1 VAAECGVAASSV
13 VELEPGPYVYRPK
26 SIVDYSV
33 HGSLQVPTRMGP
45 MVTPQNLRFWT
56 ARAARPLFDLAAECY
71 PDEHRNLNSTRSKN
85 FHAGQYMA
93 SDHATYP
100 PASTT
105 MESSGRR
112 TEPMAEHTE
121 GPRVIRCKGS
131 WLEMGRQYGEEL
143 RADIAHA
150 SRAIEELAIAAGH
163 DRMSLKARIN
173 DYIPYA
179 QKLPARWDELVGV
192 AQGSCLAIEDVLLMQ
207 MLEDLLDVDACTTAG
222 RDGLLLH
229 AEMWFASHTDYAV
242 LISEPTGGPPVIT
255 VSCIGFLTGVGLNGS
270 GFAMGVQSTSSR
282 DARVGVPRAM
292 VSRSALCALSA
303 AEAVREATRHHRSGG
318 NGFVIVT
325 PTGVQVVETSAAI
338 DDVTE
343 ERPWGAHTNHYI
355 SDKFQTVANSAGESV
370 QRLEEAVATLGGVSD
385 RELMERARFLVQSP
399 GFVPRSPDR
408 SVVTAFVMLADI
420 ELGAVQTAPGGGG
433 RGPWV
438 RVTLP

>member
-1 VAAECGVAASSV
+1 
-13 VELEPGPYVYRPK
+13 
-26 SIVDYSV
+26 
-33 HGSLQVPTRMGP
+33 M
-45 MVTPQNLRFWT
+45 
-56 ARAARPLFDLAAECY
+56 
-71 PDEHRNLNSTRSKN
+71 
-85 FHAGQYMA
+85 AGQ
-93 SDHATYP
+93 
-100 PASTT
+100 
-105 MESSGRR
+105 G
-112 TEPMAEHTE
+112 TE
-121 GPRVIRCKGS
+121 GPRVIRCKG
-131 WLEMGRQYGEEL
+131 WARVLEIGRQYGEEL

-222 RDGLLLH
+222 RAGFLLH

-242 LISEPTGGPPVIT
+242 LISEPADGPPVIT

-282 DARVGVPRAM
+282 DVRVGVPRAM

-325 PTGVQVVETSAAI
+325 PTGVRVV
-338 DDVTE
+338 
-343 ERPWGAHTNHYI
+343 RPRRPSTM
-355 SDKFQTVANSAGESV
+355 S
-370 QRLEEAVATLGGVSD
+370 
-385 RELMERARFLVQSP
+385 
-399 GFVPRSPDR
+399 PRSDLGAPIPTTTSQTSSR
-408 SVVTAFVMLADI
+408 RLRTVMESLSNAWRKLWRRWAASVTAS
-420 ELGAVQTAPGGGG
+420 
-433 RGPWV
+433 
-438 RVTLP
+438 

>member
-1 VAAECGVAASSV
+1 
-13 VELEPGPYVYRPK
+13 
-26 SIVDYSV
+26 
-33 HGSLQVPTRMGP
+33 
-45 MVTPQNLRFWT
+45 
-56 ARAARPLFDLAAECY
+56 
-71 PDEHRNLNSTRSKN
+71 
-85 FHAGQYMA
+85 MA
-93 SDHATYP
+93 D
-100 PASTT
+100 
-105 MESSGRR
+105 
-112 TEPMAEHTE
+112 TE

-131 WLEMGRQYGEEL
+131 WLEIGRQYGEEL

-150 SRAIEELAIAAGH
+150 SRAIEELAMAAGH

-173 DYIPYA
+173 GYIPYA

-207 MLEDLLDVDACTTAG
+207 MLEDLLDVDACTT
-222 RDGLLLH
+222 
-229 AEMWFASHTDYAV
+229 FASHTDYAV
-242 LISEPTGGPPVIT
+242 LISEPADGPPVIT

-282 DARVGVPRAM
+282 DVRVGVPRAM

-355 SDKFQTVANSAGESV
+355 SNKFQTVANSEGESV
-370 QRLEEAVATLGGVSD
+370 QRLEKAVATLGGVSD

-420 ELGAVQTAPGGGG
+420 EVGSVQTAPGGGG

>member
-1 VAAECGVAASSV
+1 
-13 VELEPGPYVYRPK
+13 
-26 SIVDYSV
+26 
-33 HGSLQVPTRMGP
+33 
-45 MVTPQNLRFWT
+45 
-56 ARAARPLFDLAAECY
+56 
-71 PDEHRNLNSTRSKN
+71 
-85 FHAGQYMA
+85 
-93 SDHATYP
+93 
-100 PASTT
+100 
-105 MESSGRR
+105 
-112 TEPMAEHTE
+112 MAEHPE

-131 WLEMGRQYGEEL
+131 WLEIGRQYGEEL
-143 RADIAHA
+143 RAEIAHA
-150 SRAIEELAIAAGH
+150 SRAIEELAIAAGY
-163 DRMSLKARIN
+163 DRISLKARIN

-179 QKLPARWDELVGV
+179 QELPARWDELVGV

-222 RDGLLLH
+222 RPGFLLH
-229 AEMWFASHTDYAV
+229 AEMWFASHTDYAA
-242 LISEPTGGPPVIT
+242 LISEPTDGPPVIT
-255 VSCIGFLTGVGLNGS
+255 VSCVGFLTGVGLNGS

-343 ERPWGAHTNHYI
+343 ERPWAAHTNHYI
-355 SDKFQTVANSAGESV
+355 SDKFQTVANSEGESV

-420 ELGAVQTAPGGGG
+420 ELGSVQTAPGAGG

>member
-1 VAAECGVAASSV
+1 
-13 VELEPGPYVYRPK
+13 
-26 SIVDYSV
+26 
-33 HGSLQVPTRMGP
+33 M
-45 MVTPQNLRFWT
+45 
-56 ARAARPLFDLAAECY
+56 
-71 PDEHRNLNSTRSKN
+71 
-85 FHAGQYMA
+85 
-93 SDHATYP
+93 
-100 PASTT
+100 
-105 MESSGRR
+105 
-112 TEPMAEHTE
+112 
-121 GPRVIRCKGS
+121 
-131 WLEMGRQYGEEL
+131 
-143 RADIAHA
+143 
-150 SRAIEELAIAAGH
+150 AAGH

-179 QKLPARWDELVGV
+179 QRLPARWDELAGV

-222 RDGLLLH
+222 RAGFLLH

-242 LISEPTGGPPVIT
+242 LISEPADGPPVIT

-282 DARVGVPRAM
+282 DVRVGVPRAM

-318 NGFVIVT
+318 NGFVIVI

-370 QRLEEAVATLGGVSD
+370 QRPEEAVATLGGVSD

-399 GFVPRSPDR
+399 GFVPPQPRPQCGDGVRHAGRHRGRVGANRARRGRARTVGARDSALDSMAWQACAGRLRTGTSLTPSCHQPTSSRRPSCPSTTGSPDARTYR
-408 SVVTAFVMLADI
+408 SGMANRTVCVGHIDQPV
-420 ELGAVQTAPGGGG
+420 
-433 RGPWV
+433 
-438 RVTLP
+438 

>member
-1 VAAECGVAASSV
+1 
-13 VELEPGPYVYRPK
+13 
-26 SIVDYSV
+26 
-33 HGSLQVPTRMGP
+33 M
-45 MVTPQNLRFWT
+45 
-56 ARAARPLFDLAAECY
+56 
-71 PDEHRNLNSTRSKN
+71 
-85 FHAGQYMA
+85 
-93 SDHATYP
+93 
-100 PASTT
+100 
-105 MESSGRR
+105 
-112 TEPMAEHTE
+112 
-121 GPRVIRCKGS
+121 
-131 WLEMGRQYGEEL
+131 
-143 RADIAHA
+143 
-150 SRAIEELAIAAGH
+150 AAGH

-207 MLEDLLDVDACTTAG
+207 MLEDLLDVDACTTRPG
-222 RDGLLLH
+222 RLSSPRRDVVCK
-229 AEMWFASHTDYAV
+229 SHRLCCLDLRARRRTA
-242 LISEPTGGPPVIT
+242 VIT

-282 DARVGVPRAM
+282 DVRVGVPRAM

-355 SDKFQTVANSAGESV
+355 PNKFQTVANSAGESV

-420 ELGAVQTAPGGGG
+420 EVGSVQTAPGGGG
-433 RGPWV
+433 RGPWI